1 MINILK
7 PVLIIGVIITCSIIA
22 LTIGLSMD
30 KILTNQNNL
39 DIGKEDLENILTQE
53 KPLAKTT
60 EELIDSTMS
69 VTFSDYFD
77 IFSTS
82 HSVKI
87 NFKNYEYFDT
97 YLTPK
102 NFNFCEIECIV
113 FDGLKLILNESGQK
127 FIDILKPDDNSAVI
141 YPIFTSAAY
150 REPGFYAYFAGACDE
165 SCITNLSFNY
175 TGGTYNSSIHTAQIL
190 HAVGYN
196 LITDIDVDQNPEIL
210 KNYDKIILLHNEY
223 VTKKMFDA
231 IVDHPNIIFLFPNA
245 LYAEIDVNY
254 DDNTM
259 SLIRGHDYP
268 PGIMNGFNYEI
279 EEKFHKYEYDN
290 TCLDWKFIEF
300 KNGHALNCYP
310 EGIIHENFDILLK
323 LKEL

>member
-1 MINILK
+1 MK
-7 PVLIIGVIITCSIIA
+7 PVLIVGVIIVCFITA
-22 LTIGLSMD
+22 LTIGISVNE
-30 KILTNQNNL
+30 IFTNQNNL
-39 DIGKEDLENILTQE
+39 DIEKEDLENVLKQE
-53 KPLAKTT
+53 ELLSKTT
-60 EELIDSTMS
+60 EKLIDSTTS

-77 IFSTS
+77 AFSAS
-82 HSVKI
+82 HSVKL
-87 NFKNYEYFDT
+87 NFKNYGNFDT

-102 NFNFCEIECIV
+102 NFNSCEIECIV

-127 FIDILKPDDNSAVI
+127 FIDILKPDDNSVVI
-141 YPIFTSAAY
+141 YPLFTASAYA
-150 REPGFYAYFAGACDE
+150 EPGFYTYFAGACDE

>member
-1 MINILK
+1 MK
-7 PVLIIGVIITCSIIA
+7 TVLIVGVIIVCFITA
-22 LTIGLSMD
+22 LTIGISVNE
-30 KILTNQNNL
+30 IFTNQNNL
-39 DIGKEDLENILTQE
+39 DIEKEDLENVLKQE
-53 KPLAKTT
+53 ELLSKTT
-60 EELIDSTMS
+60 EELIDSTVS

-77 IFSTS
+77 AFSAS
-82 HSVKI
+82 HSVKV

-102 NFNFCEIECIV
+102 NFNSCEIECVV
-113 FDGLKLILNESGQK
+113 FDGLKLVLNESGKK
-127 FIDILKPDDNSAVI
+127 FIDILKPDDNSVVI
-141 YPIFTSAAY
+141 YPLFTASAYA
-150 REPGFYAYFAGACDE
+150 EPGFYTYFAGACDE

-223 VTKKMFDA
+223 VTKKMFNA
-231 IVDHPNIIFLFPNA
+231 IVDHPNVIFLFPNA

-254 DDNTM
+254 DDATM
-259 SLIRGHDYP
+259 SLIRGHGYP
-268 PGIMNGFNYEI
+268 ESTITNGFNWE
-279 EEKFHKYEYDN
+279 FDNTHPYEYDEK
-290 TCLDWKFIEF
+290 CSDWEF
-300 KNGHALNCYP
+300 YRIPNGEMLNCYP

>member
-1 MINILK
+1 LK
-7 PVLIIGVIITCSIIA
+7 PVLIVGVIITCSIIA
-22 LTIGLSMD
+22 ITIGLSMD

-39 DIGKEDLENILTQE
+39 DLEKEYLQNALKEEEL
-53 KPLAKTT
+53 LSKTT
-60 EELIDSTMS
+60 EKLIDSTTS

-77 IFSTS
+77 AFSAS
-82 HSVKI
+82 HSVEL
-87 NFKNYEYFDT
+87 NFKNYAYFDT

-102 NFNFCEIECIV
+102 NFNSCEIECVV
-113 FDGLKLILNESGQK
+113 FDGLKLVLNESGQK
-127 FIDILKPDDNSAVI
+127 FIDILKPDDNSVVI
-141 YPIFTSAAY
+141 YPLFTASAYA
-150 REPGFYAYFAGACDE
+150 EPGFYTYFAGACDE

>member
-1 MINILK
+1 LK
-7 PVLIIGVIITCSIIA
+7 TVLIVGVIIVCFITA
-22 LTIGLSMD
+22 LTIGISVNE
-30 KILTNQNNL
+30 IFTNQNNL
-39 DIGKEDLENILTQE
+39 DIEKEDLENVLKQE
-53 KPLAKTT
+53 ELLSKTT
-60 EELIDSTMS
+60 EELIDSTVS

-77 IFSTS
+77 AFSAS
-82 HSVKI
+82 HSVKV

-102 NFNFCEIECIV
+102 NFNSCEIECVV
-113 FDGLKLILNESGQK
+113 FDGLKLVLNESGKK
-127 FIDILKPDDNSAVI
+127 FIDILKPDDNSVVI
-141 YPIFTSAAY
+141 YPLFTASAYA
-150 REPGFYAYFAGACDE
+150 EPGFYTYFAGACDE

-231 IVDHPNIIFLFPNA
+231 IVDHSNVIFLFPNA

-254 DDNTM
+254 DDATM
-259 SLIRGHDYP
+259 SLIRGHGYP
-268 PGIMNGFNYEI
+268 ESTITNGFNWE
-279 EEKFHKYEYDN
+279 FDNTHPYEYDEK
-290 TCLDWKFIEF
+290 CSDWEF
-300 KNGHALNCYP
+300 YRIPNGEMLNCYP

>member
-1 MINILK
+1 MK
-7 PVLIIGVIITCSIIA
+7 TVLIVGVIIVCFITA
-22 LTIGLSMD
+22 LTIGISVNE
-30 KILTNQNNL
+30 IFTNQNNL
-39 DIGKEDLENILTQE
+39 DIEKEDLENVLKQE
-53 KPLAKTT
+53 ELLSKTT
-60 EELIDSTMS
+60 EELIDSTVS

-77 IFSTS
+77 AFSAS
-82 HSVKI
+82 HSVKV
-87 NFKNYEYFDT
+87 NFKNYAYFDT

-102 NFNFCEIECIV
+102 NFNSCEIECVV
-113 FDGLKLILNESGQK
+113 FDGLKLVLNESGKK
-127 FIDILKPDDNSAVI
+127 FIDILKPDDNSVVI
-141 YPIFTSAAY
+141 YPLFTASAYA
-150 REPGFYAYFAGACDE
+150 EPGFYTYFVGDCDE

-231 IVDHPNIIFLFPNA
+231 IVDHPNVIFLFPNA

-254 DDNTM
+254 DDATM
-259 SLIRGHDYP
+259 SLIRGHGYP
-268 PGIMNGFNYEI
+268 ESTITNGFNWE
-279 EEKFHKYEYDN
+279 FDNTHPYEYDEK
-290 TCLDWKFIEF
+290 CSDWEF
-300 KNGHALNCYP
+300 YRIPNGEMLNCYP
-310 EGIIHENFDILLK
+310 EGIIHENFNILLK

>member
-1 MINILK
+1 MK
-7 PVLIIGVIITCSIIA
+7 PVLIVGVIIVCFITA
-22 LTIGLSMD
+22 LTIGISVNE
-30 KILTNQNNL
+30 IFTNQNNL
-39 DIGKEDLENILTQE
+39 DIEKEDLENVLKQE
-53 KPLAKTT
+53 ELLSKTT
-60 EELIDSTMS
+60 EKLIDSTTS

-77 IFSTS
+77 AFSAS
-82 HSVKI
+82 HSVEL
-87 NFKNYEYFDT
+87 NFKNYAYFDT

-102 NFNFCEIECIV
+102 NFNSCEIECVV
-113 FDGLKLILNESGQK
+113 FDGLKLVLNESGQK
-127 FIDILKPDDNSAVI
+127 FIDILKPDDNSVVI
-141 YPIFTSAAY
+141 YPLFTASAYA
-150 REPGFYAYFAGACDE
+150 EPGFYTYFAGACDE

>member
-1 MINILK
+1 MK
-7 PVLIIGVIITCSIIA
+7 PVLIVGVIIVCFITA
-22 LTIGLSMD
+22 LTIGISVNE
-30 KILTNQNNL
+30 IFTNQNNL
-39 DIGKEDLENILTQE
+39 DIEKEDLENVLKQE
-53 KPLAKTT
+53 ELLSKTT
-60 EELIDSTMS
+60 EELIDSTVS

-77 IFSTS
+77 AFSAS
-82 HSVKI
+82 HSVKV
-87 NFKNYEYFDT
+87 NFKNYAYFDT

-102 NFNFCEIECIV
+102 NFNSCEIECVV
-113 FDGLKLILNESGQK
+113 FDGLKLVLNESGKK
-127 FIDILKPDDNSAVI
+127 FIDILKPDDNSVVI
-141 YPIFTSAAY
+141 YPLFTASAYA
-150 REPGFYAYFAGACDE
+150 EPGFYTYFVGACDE

-279 EEKFHKYEYDN
+279 EEKFHKYEYDDK
-290 TCLDWKFIEF
+290 CLEWEFIKI
-300 KNGHALNCYP
+300 KNGYHVNCYP
-310 EGIIHENFDILLK
+310 EGVIHENFDILLK

>member
-1 MINILK
+1 M
-7 PVLIIGVIITCSIIA
+7 CSIVVLA
-22 LTIGLSMD
+22 IGLSID
-30 KILTNQNNL
+30 KILANQNNL
-39 DIGKEDLENILTQE
+39 EIEKEDLELENILKQKE
-53 KPLAKTT
+53 LLSKTT
-60 EELIDSTMS
+60 EELRDSNVS
-69 VTFSDYFD
+69 IIFSDYFD
-77 IFSTS
+77 AFDTS
-82 HSVKI
+82 HSIKM
-87 NFKNYEYFDT
+87 NFKNYVNFDVYFTLND
-97 YLTPK
+97 
-102 NFNFCEIECIV
+102 FNLCKTTCNPL
-113 FDGLKLILNESGQK
+113 DGSKLVLNESGQK
-127 FIDILKPDDNSAVI
+127 FIDILKPNDNSVVV
-141 YPIFTSAAY
+141 YPLFTASAYA
-150 REPGFYAYFAGACDE
+150 EPGFYTYFAGACDE

-300 KNGHALNCYP
+300 ENGYALNCYP
-310 EGIIHENFDILLK
+310 EQAIWQNSSLLK
-323 LKEL
+323 ALKEL